1 MDDRFTIANMAIEA
15 GGKNGIF
22 PVDDTAKAYLNE
34 HTKKSYHIYEA
45 DQDAE
50 YEEIIDKSAKSN
62 KLAEIA
68 AKAAGV
74 KDHPR
79 PEQPTDQ
86 TQDYAN
92 NKPTRKSLL

>member
-1 MDDRFTIANMAIEA
+1 MAI
-15 GGKNGIF
+15 N
-22 PVDDTAKAYLNE
+22 AKPDAPLSCSRFLAACLLPE
-34 HTKKSYHIYEA
+34 ISMGLITKEEA
-45 DQDAE
+45 DDIQDAE

>member
-1 MDDRFTIANMAIEA
+1 MELFSIRIQRTFQLVST
-15 GGKNGIF
+15 
-22 PVDDTAKAYLNE
+22 
-34 HTKKSYHIYEA
+34 
-45 DQDAE
+45 

>member
-1 MDDRFTIANMAIEA
+1 LWMELFSIRIQRTFQLVST
-15 GGKNGIF
+15 
-22 PVDDTAKAYLNE
+22 
-34 HTKKSYHIYEA
+34 
-45 DQDAE
+45 AE

>member
-1 MDDRFTIANMAIEA
+1 MGLI
-15 GGKNGIF
+15 
-22 PVDDTAKAYLNE
+22 
-34 HTKKSYHIYEA
+34 TKEEA
-45 DQDAE
+45 DDIQDAE

-74 KDHPR
+74 KDHPAG
-79 PEQPTDQ
+79 QPTDQ

>member
-1 MDDRFTIANMAIEA
+1 MVAQFST
-15 GGKNGIF
+15 GILAHF
-22 PVDDTAKAYLNE
+22 SISIYI
-34 HTKKSYHIYEA
+34 TKEEA
-45 DQDAE
+45 DDIQDAE

-74 KDHPR
+74 KDQPR